1 MRCAWGDTPRR
12 ASSSRWRISQRENVR
27 DDTPAAFASSA
38 FVIDF
43 IFMLFYCWLLAVAYW
58 LLVFNEDSHY
68 SFLNAQRYES
78 RFDDT
83 CDTYFI
89 NFFKE

>member
-58 LLVFNEDSHY
+58 LLALGV
-68 SFLNAQRYES
+68 
-78 RFDDT
+78 
-83 CDTYFI
+83 
-89 NFFKE
+89 

>member
-43 IFMLFYCWLLAVAYW
+43 MFFVVLLLAVSCWLLALGV
-58 LLVFNEDSHY
+58 
-68 SFLNAQRYES
+68 
-78 RFDDT
+78 
-83 CDTYFI
+83 
-89 NFFKE
+89 